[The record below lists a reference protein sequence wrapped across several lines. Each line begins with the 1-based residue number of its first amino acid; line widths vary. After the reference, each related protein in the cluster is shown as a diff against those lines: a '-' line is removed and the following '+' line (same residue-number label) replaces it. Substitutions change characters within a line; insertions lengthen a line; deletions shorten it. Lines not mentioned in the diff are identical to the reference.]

1 MMQHY
6 IEVYKEQPE
15 SKYTESLINTNLKL
29 TL

>member
-1 MMQHY
+1 MLHY

-29 TL
+29 TI